1 MKILID
7 NGHGENTPGKRSPD
21 GTFREYAYTREIA
34 DEVVRELA
42 KRGYVAER
50 IVKESLDVPLAERAR
65 RVNEVCARYG
75 ANNVLL
81 VSIHCNA
88 AGSGEWMNARGW
100 SAYTTKG
107 KRKLTNWQ
115 TECMMLPLALLPG
128 KRLGVTIRM
137 ATRIGRKIS
146 TSFPRRNVRQC

>member
-50 IVKESLDVPLAERAR
+50 IVKENLDVPLAERAR
-65 RVNEVCARYG
+65 RVNEIAPDMELITCCLFPSTA
-75 ANNVLL
+75 
-81 VSIHCNA
+81 
-88 AGSGEWMNARGW
+88 
-100 SAYTTKG
+100 
-107 KRKLTNWQ
+107 
-115 TECMMLPLALLPG
+115 MLPG
-128 KRLGVTIRM
+128 M
-137 ATRIGRKIS
+137 ANG
-146 TSFPRRNVRQC
+146 

>member
-50 IVKESLDVPLAERAR
+50 IVKENLDV
-65 RVNEVCARYG
+65 G
-75 ANNVLL
+75 
-81 VSIHCNA
+81 
-88 AGSGEWMNARGW
+88 
-100 SAYTTKG
+100 G
-107 KRKLTNWQ
+107 KFLHPFQ
-115 TECMMLPLALLPG
+115 DEMPG
-128 KRLGVTIRM
+128 CIDGKFLHG
-137 ATRIGRKIS
+137 
-146 TSFPRRNVRQC
+146 

>member
-50 IVKESLDVPLAERAR
+50 IVKENLDVPLAERAR
-65 RVNEVCARYG
+65 RVNEVCADTGLITCCLFPSLQCCR
-75 ANNVLL
+75 
-81 VSIHCNA
+81 
-88 AGSGEWMNARGW
+88 EWRMD
-100 SAYTTKG
+100 
-107 KRKLTNWQ
+107 
-115 TECMMLPLALLPG
+115 ECPWMVCLYH
-128 KRLGVTIRM
+128 
-137 ATRIGRKIS
+137 
-146 TSFPRRNVRQC
+146 

>member
-50 IVKESLDVPLAERAR
+50 IVKENLDVPLAERAR
-65 RVNEVCARYG
+65 RVNEICARYG

-81 VSIHCNA
+81 VFHPLQCCR
-88 AGSGEWMNARGW
+88 EWRMD
-100 SAYTTKG
+100 
-107 KRKLTNWQ
+107 
-115 TECMMLPLALLPG
+115 ECPWMVCLYH
-128 KRLGVTIRM
+128 
-137 ATRIGRKIS
+137 
-146 TSFPRRNVRQC
+146 

>member
-50 IVKESLDVPLAERAR
+50 IVKENLDVPLAERAR
-65 RVNEVCARYG
+65 RVNEICARYG

-88 AGSGEWMNARGW
+88 AGNGEWMNARGW
-100 SAYTTKG
+100 LQATTAISG
-107 KRKLTNWQ
+107 PMFWTTMPSKLSRNT
-115 TECMMLPLALLPG
+115 
-128 KRLGVTIRM
+128 VS
-137 ATRIGRKIS
+137 S
-146 TSFPRRNVRQC
+146 TSRQPTSSARMFWKKETAKTR